1 MLCELD
7 SVDQAPSRVELCLY
21 VLLNAERGMILKWV
35 AGSTSGQLGVEV
47 RQEESDRLAALPVG
61 ALRDV
66 YSVQSVSS

>member
-1 MLCELD
+1 MKLPVG
-7 SVDQAPSRVELCLY
+7 SSFALY

-66 YSVQSVSS
+66 YSVHSIQSVSSQDDY